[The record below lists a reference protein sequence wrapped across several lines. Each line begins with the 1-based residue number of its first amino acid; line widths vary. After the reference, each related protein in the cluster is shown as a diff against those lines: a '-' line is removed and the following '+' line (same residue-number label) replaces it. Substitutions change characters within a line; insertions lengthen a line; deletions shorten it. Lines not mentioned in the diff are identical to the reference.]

1 MRWPACFPYPISWL
15 RAFAASLLTLVFGL
29 SLRLT
34 GFWGLIFAAFTD
46 QLLPLVILVAV
57 GLTAPVLLVAYVHHL
72 FWGRS
77 DYRQFRWIPRVV
89 SWREGLNA
97 LIVIAVASLVSTIVL
112 APFINCYI
120 TGDDVDC
127 LPPTEQQL
135 AILCNYLVHYGCI
148 SLSVR
153 LSNSPSPCLQIEV

>member
-57 GLTAPVLLVAYVHHL
+57 GLTAQFCWLPMFTTYVGVGQIIDS
-72 FWGRS
+72 FAG
-77 DYRQFRWIPRVV
+77 YP
-89 SWREGLNA
+89 E
-97 LIVIAVASLVSTIVL
+97 SLV
-112 APFINCYI
+112 
-120 TGDDVDC
+120 GEKD
-127 LPPTEQQL
+127 
-135 AILCNYLVHYGCI
+135 
-148 SLSVR
+148 
-153 LSNSPSPCLQIEV
+153 